1 MTMAG
6 KRKTVR
12 KGGGAKKVIDYD
24 PLAWLDEADASGGNE
39 PEAGQEPAGE
49 PAAEADSEPVTATGN
64 AVGED
69 AGYGFFEDRAEND
82 DAPTA
87 PPVGDDEGSSA
98 YGFFDET
105 PDTGASGET
114 DSADDD
120 GYGFFEDA
128 PAADT
133 PGQDE
138 DDGAYGFFDD
148 DSPSAGGLEP
158 WKDEDSVIH
167 LGAELGIRNVQ
178 KLHGLIAESLA
189 QGFDPRIDAGELQKI
204 DSAGLQMIYSLRMT
218 LEKTGQSIV
227 WSPGSGLIDQRAS
240 ELGLP
245 ALAGEAGGA
254 ADDDNGYGFF

>member
-1 MTMAG
+1 MAG

-24 PLAWLDEADASGGNE
+24 PLAWLDEADASGGDE
-39 PEAGQEPAGE
+39 LEASQE
-49 PAAEADSEPVTATGN
+49 PAAEPADETDSEPVTATGN
-64 AVGED
+64 ADGED

-82 DAPTA
+82 DAPAA
-87 PPVGDDEGSSA
+87 PPAGDDEGSSA

-105 PDTGASGET
+105 PDAGAPGET

-128 PAADT
+128 PAAQT
-133 PGQDE
+133 AAPDE
-138 DDGAYGFFDD
+138 GDDAYGFFDE
-148 DSPSAGGLEP
+148 DSPAAGGLEP

-178 KLHGLIAESLA
+178 KLHALIAESLD
-189 QGFDPRIDAGELQKI
+189 QGLDPRIDAGELQKI

-227 WSPGSGLIDQRAS
+227 WSRSSALIDQRAA

-245 ALAGEAGGA
+245 ALASGA
-254 ADDDNGYGFF
+254 AEEDSGYGFF